1 MAQTTFSIRWLGL
14 AALLAGAP
22 VHADDGAAT
31 DDLASVLAQPVYGS
45 TRLAGASKYDQDAVD
60 APSMVYVRTGG
71 EIRAQGYRTLAEV
84 LDSLPGTHL
93 RYDRLYSY
101 TGVRGISRPGDY
113 SSRLL
118 LLIDG
123 VRVNDAIYDSAT
135 GGGEFPIDVGLI
147 DRVEYIPGPGSALYG
162 SNAVMGVVNVITR
175 SASQLPGLNAL
186 LDYGSGN
193 DRKASLSWGGDM
205 GPARL
210 LLGLSSERSRGHR
223 ALYYPEYDAAETNH
237 GVAERLD
244 GERNDK
250 LFAKARWGDF
260 TWTTELSN
268 RVKADPTGSYGVIY
282 NTRNESID
290 RFALTDLSYARPIGQ
305 DQEIFA
311 RLGFGAYTYYGYG
324 LYGDSA
330 APVPGETRSE
340 ARWASGELRHVW
352 SGWSGHR
359 VLVGAEFQ
367 NNFRQYLW
375 SADLEPA
382 PQILSN
388 RELRSWRGAL
398 FVNDEW
404 QLLPT
409 VRLNLGLR
417 SDRRLDGHYTTTPR
431 LAALWS
437 PSPQWT
443 VKLQHGSAFR
453 EPNVSETHYSD
464 NSQQLNAALKVESL
478 RSDEATVLWRPA
490 PGLDISASAYSLD
503 IRDSITLATLP
514 SGIEQYENSGH
525 LRSRGFELE
534 AAQVFASGMHAR
546 ASWSRQ
552 HGTDRDTG
560 EALGDSPRSLV
571 KLMLT
576 APGPWAGARL
586 GANVVRIGERQTLAG
601 ARLASCLRLNAQLTH
616 APEGQ
621 PWSLGIG
628 VYNLAGTR
636 CADPGGP
643 EHLQDSIP
651 QDGRRW
657 RAQFGWAF

>member
-1 MAQTTFSIRWLGL
+1 MRFRFRWLGF
-14 AALLAGAP
+14 AALVAAAP
-22 VHADDGAAT
+22 VHAGGGAAT

-101 TGVRGISRPGDY
+101 TGVRGVSRPGDY

-123 VRVNDAIYDSAT
+123 IRVNEAIYDSAT
-135 GGGEFPIDVGLI
+135 GGGEFPLDVGLI

-162 SNAVMGVVNVITR
+162 SNAVLGVVNVITR

-186 LDYGSGN
+186 LEYGSGVG
-193 DRKASLSWGGDM
+193 RKASLTWGGDV

-210 LLGLSSERSRGHR
+210 LLGFSSERSRGRR
-223 ALYYPEYDAAETNH
+223 ALYYPEYASPETH
-237 GVAERLD
+237 GGVADRLD

-250 LFAKARWGDF
+250 LFAKARWSDF
-260 TWTTELSN
+260 TWTTTLSN
-268 RVKADPTGSYGVIY
+268 RVKVDPTGSYGAIY
-282 NTRNESID
+282 NTSNESID
-290 RFALTDLSYARPIGQ
+290 RYALTDLSFARPIGA
-305 DQEIFA
+305 DQEVFA
-311 RLGFGAYTYYGYG
+311 RIGLGAYTYYGYG
-324 LYGDSA
+324 LYGNSA
-330 APVPGETRSE
+330 SPVPSESRSE
-340 ARWASGELRHVW
+340 ARWTFGEVRYVW

-367 NNFRQYLW
+367 DNFRQSLR

-382 PQILSN
+382 PQVLSDV
-388 RELRSWRGAL
+388 ELRSSRGAL

-409 VRLNLGLR
+409 LRLNLGLR
-417 SDRRLDGHYTTTPR
+417 SDRRLDGRYTTTPR

-437 PSPQWT
+437 PSAEWT
-443 VKLQHGSAFR
+443 FKLQHGSAFR
-453 EPNVSETHYSD
+453 EPNVSETTYTD
-464 NSQQLNAALKVESL
+464 NAQQRNAGLEVESL
-478 RSDEATVLWRPA
+478 RSDEVTALWQPA
-490 PGLDISASAYSLD
+490 PGLSISASAYSLD
-503 IRDSITLATLP
+503 ISDSITLVTLP
-514 SGIEQYENSGH
+514 GGLEQYTNSGR

-534 AAQVFASGMHAR
+534 AAQVFANGTHAR

-552 HGTDRDTG
+552 SGTDRETG
-560 EALGDSPRSLV
+560 AALGDSPRSLV
-571 KLMLT
+571 KLMVT
-576 APGPWAGARL
+576 APGPWAGARF
-586 GANVVRIGERQTLAG
+586 GANLLRVGERYTLAG
-601 ARLASCLRLNAQLTH
+601 TRLTPYVRLNVHLTH

-636 CADPGGP
+636 YADPGGP

-657 RAQFGWAF
+657 RLQFGWAF

>member
-1 MAQTTFSIRWLGL
+1 MRWLGL
-14 AALLAGAP
+14 AALVASAPARAGDAGP
-22 VHADDGAAT
+22 S

-84 LDSLPGTHL
+84 LDSLPGTNL

-135 GGGEFPIDVGLI
+135 GGREFPLDVGLI

-175 SASQLPGLNAL
+175 SASQMAGLNTVL
-186 LDYGSGN
+186 EYGSGAG
-193 DRKASLSWGGDM
+193 RKASLTWGGDL
-205 GPARL
+205 GPARV
-210 LLGLSSERSRGHR
+210 LLGLASERSRGHR
-223 ALYYPEYDAAETNH
+223 NLYYPEYDSPDTHA
-237 GVAERLD
+237 GIAERLD

-250 LFAKARWGDF
+250 LFAKARWSDF

-268 RVKADPTGSYGVIY
+268 RNKVDPTGAYDVIY

-290 RFALTDLSYARPIGQ
+290 RYALSNLSFARPIGA
-305 DQEIFA
+305 EHEVFA
-311 RLGFGAYTYYGYG
+311 RLGLGAYTYYGYG

-330 APVPGETRSE
+330 APVPAETRSE
-340 ARWASGELRHVW
+340 ARWTSGELRYVW

-367 NNFRQYLW
+367 SNFRQRLW
-375 SADLEPA
+375 SAELEPA
-382 PQILSN
+382 PQVLSD
-388 RELRSWRGAL
+388 RELHSSRGAL

-409 VRLNLGLR
+409 LRLNLGLR

-437 PSPQWT
+437 PGPQWT
-443 VKLQHGSAFR
+443 FKLQHGSAFR
-453 EPNVSETHYSD
+453 EPNASETHYTD
-464 NSQQLNAALKVESL
+464 NSQQLNAGLTVESL
-478 RSDEATVLWRPA
+478 RSTEATALWRPA
-490 PGLDISASAYSLD
+490 PGLDITATAYALN
-503 IRDSITLATLP
+503 IRDSITLVTLP
-514 SGIEQYENSGH
+514 SGIEQYDNTGR

-534 AAQVFASGMHAR
+534 AAQVFANGLHAR

-552 HGTDRDTG
+552 RGTDLETG
-560 EALGDSPRSLV
+560 AALGDSPRSLI
-571 KLMLT
+571 KLMVT
-576 APGPWAGARL
+576 APGPWPGTRL
-586 GANVVRIGERQTLAG
+586 GANLLRVGERQTLAG
-601 ARLASCLRLNAQLTH
+601 ARLAPYARLNLQITH

-621 PWSLGIG
+621 PWSLGLG
-628 VYNLAGTR
+628 VSNVAGTR
-636 CADPGGP
+636 YADPGGP
-643 EHLQDSIP
+643 EHAQDAIP

-657 RAQFGWAF
+657 RIQFGWAF